1 MKIGV
6 DVDGII
12 GDQVPHLLRRVR
24 HKYGIRMRK
33 SDIELWDQP
42 MGRTSFVREMDEA
55 VLDREFLLTMPLI
68 PGAREGLS
76 QLASRNFIMIVTSRP
91 PSTDHMTAEW
101 LRRKGLHFDEL
112 ISTSKEPK
120 ENAPI
125 DILIDDRLENVRN
138 FALTGRLAIMLSQPW
153 NTDDQIVAELL
164 KQRAVIRAAKWKE
177 IVRAVEALSKP

>member
-24 HKYGIRMRK
+24 DKYGIKMKKR
-33 SDIELWDQP
+33 DIKLWDQP
-42 MGRTSFVREMDEA
+42 MGRTSFVKEMDEA
-55 VLDREFLLTMPLI
+55 VLDHEFLLTMPLI

-101 LRRKGLHFDEL
+101 LRRKGLHFDK
-112 ISTSKEPK
+112 IMSTSKEPK
-120 ENAPI
+120 ENAPV
-125 DILIDDRLENVRN
+125 DILIDDRLENVRD

-153 NTDDQIVAELL
+153 NRDDQILVELL
-164 KQRAVIRAAKWKE
+164 KQRAVIRAASWKE
-177 IVRAVEALSKP
+177 IVYTIKAP